1 MPAGQFQLLPCA
13 LPGVLAVQAS
23 SRHRFARHTHEQ
35 FGIGVVERGAQRSAS
50 GRGEVQ
56 AVAGDIITVNP
67 GEVHDGMPLDD
78 AGRSWRILYFDP
90 EVIAPVCHDVSE
102 GAARLGEFLL
112 PVLSDRTSAAV
123 FLQLFDAMTGGNAPH
138 AALRRDSLLLML
150 LARTMDCRHGMREG
164 NGTPAAIMHALAR
177 IDDDPSVPVSLDDL
191 ANASG
196 LSRFQVLR
204 AFTRAT
210 GLTPHAYLV
219 QRRID
224 LARRLIAQGEPLAD
238 AAIGSGF
245 ADQSH
250 MTRIFV
256 RKYGLSPSAYA
267 AIASGR
273 SLR

>member
-1 MPAGQFQLLPCA
+1 MPAAQFQLLPCA
-13 LPGVLAVQAS
+13 LPGVLAVKAS

-35 FGIGVVERGAQRSAS
+35 FGIGVLERGAQRSAS
-50 GRGEVQ
+50 GRGEVE

-67 GEVHDGMPLDD
+67 GEVHDGMPLDE
-78 AGRSWRILYFDP
+78 AGRAWRILYFNP
-90 EVIAPVCHDVSE
+90 EIVAPVCHDVSE
-102 GAARLGEFLL
+102 GAASLGEFLL
-112 PVLSDRTSAAV
+112 PVISDRASATV
-123 FLQLFDAMTGGNAPH
+123 FAQLFEAMTGGDSPDAT
-138 AALRRDSLLLML
+138 LRRDSLLLML
-150 LARTMDCRHGMREG
+150 LARTMDCRRSPLEG
-164 NGTPAAIMHALAR
+164 NGTPAAVAHALAR
-177 IDDDPSVPVSLDDL
+177 IDDDPSMPVSLDDL

-224 LARRLIAQGEPLAD
+224 LARRLIARGEPLAD

-267 AIASGR
+267 AVIGR
-273 SLR
+273 HRR

>member
-1 MPAGQFQLLPCA
+1 MPAGQFQPLPCA

-35 FGIGVVERGAQRSAS
+35 FGIGVIERGAQRSAS
-50 GRGEVQ
+50 GRGEVH

-90 EVIAPVCHDVSE
+90 EVVAPVCHDVSE

-123 FLQLFDAMTGGNAPH
+123 FTQLFDAMTGGDSPD
-138 AALRRDSLLLML
+138 AALRRDSLLML
-150 LARTMDCRHGMREG
+150 LVARTMNCRHVGEG
-164 NGTPAAIMHALAR
+164 NGVPAAIAHAMAR
-177 IDDDPSVPVSLDDL
+177 IDDDPSVSVSLDDL
-191 ANASG
+191 ARASG

-224 LARRLIAQGEPLAD
+224 LARRLIAQGEALAN

-267 AIASGR
+267 AIVSGR
-273 SLR
+273 LLR

>member
-35 FGIGVVERGAQRSAS
+35 FGIGVIEHGAQRSAS

-56 AVAGDIITVNP
+56 AVEGDIITVNP

-90 EVIAPVCHDVSE
+90 EVVAPVCHAVSE
-102 GAARLGEFLL
+102 GAARFGEFVL
-112 PVLSDRTSAAV
+112 PVLSDRASAAV
-123 FLQLFDAMTGGNAPH
+123 FTQLFDAMTGGNAPD

-164 NGTPAAIMHALAR
+164 DGTPAAIMHALAR

-224 LARRLIAQGEPLAD
+224 LARRLIAQGEALAN

-267 AIASGR
+267 AIVSGR
-273 SLR
+273 ALR

>member
-35 FGIGVVERGAQRSAS
+35 FGIGVLERGAQRSAS

-67 GEVHDGMPLDD
+67 GEVHDGMPVDG

-90 EVIAPVCHDVSE
+90 EVVAPVCHDVSE

-112 PVLSDRTSAAV
+112 PVLKDQASAAI
-123 FLQLFDAMTGGNAPH
+123 FTQLFDAMTGGNAPD

-150 LARTMDCRHGMREG
+150 VARTMGCRHGVREG
-164 NGTPAAIMHALAR
+164 EGTPAAIAHALAR
-177 IDDDPSVPVSLDDL
+177 IDDDPSVPVTLDDL
-191 ANASG
+191 AHASG

-204 AFTRAT
+204 VFTRAT

-224 LARRLIAQGEPLAD
+224 LARRLIARGEALAD

-267 AIASGR
+267 AVASGR